1 MSDDLVPRTIRRP
14 SKNHGFHRSDLH
26 TLEKLR
32 EVKMP
37 TLNPACLFVRFDCIL
52 ISIVDL
58 SISFF
63 SEINENHQIIN
74 IKKLI
79 VFVFTEHGR
88 VKKKKINFF
97 RLGLNIKTHL
107 SNSVNLDESRKP
119 LANGLLSIFNLV
131 ICKKKTNKH

>member
-1 MSDDLVPRTIRRP
+1 
-14 SKNHGFHRSDLH
+14 
-26 TLEKLR
+26 
-32 EVKMP
+32 MP

-88 VKKKKINFF
+88 VKKKKKNEFF
-97 RLGLNIKTHL
+97 SFRFKYQNSPFEL
-107 SNSVNLDESRKP
+107 SQPWRISETFGERIAVDLQFGY
-119 LANGLLSIFNLV
+119 L
-131 ICKKKTNKH
+131 